1 MTSHRHFTA
10 RPGASVL
17 VNPLTE
23 AQRGHKRACPNLS
36 PERIVPS
43 NTKVT
48 QYRRKLR
55 NMNAGRKAKNYRA
68 NHGTTPVFPI
78 HTPEADANAEAK
90 QKG

>member
-1 MTSHRHFTA
+1 M
-10 RPGASVL
+10 
-17 VNPLTE
+17 
-23 AQRGHKRACPNLS
+23 
-36 PERIVPS
+36 PS